1 MTFHPQ
7 IIEKNSKKEFVVLP
21 YEEWVELQ
29 SVLED
34 AQDLID
40 LREAKRDESS
50 SATVAL
56 RDVKRELDL

>member
-7 IIEKNSKKEFVVLP
+7 IIEMNSKKEFVILP
-21 YEEWVELQ
+21 YEEWLELQ

-40 LREAKRDESS
+40 LREAKRDESLF
-50 SATVAL
+50 ATVAM
-56 RDVKRELDL
+56 RDVKRDFNL